1 MKEKVF
7 GFLKAYRYCL
17 LTGAFLVL
25 IFWIIRTWFGDVILV
40 EREILDMTA
49 QSVYMLIAW
58 PCLCAIHGVLTCL
71 FLKRMCIPSVVLAT
85 TTWMFM
91 LLVTVPDFSWFW
103 PVVAFAFSFSA
114 ALMTKAITVVVRV
127 TRDVWAEE

>member
-17 LTGAFLVL
+17 LTGALLVL
-25 IFWIIRTWFGDVILV
+25 IFWIIRTWFGDVVLV

-49 QSVYMLIAW
+49 QSVYMLIVW
-58 PCLCAIHGVLTCL
+58 PCLCAIHGVLTVL
-71 FLKRMCIPSVVLAT
+71 FLKRVCVPSVVLAT

-91 LLVTVPDFSWFW
+91 LLVTIPDFSWFW
-103 PVVAFAFSFSA
+103 PVVAFAFSFAA

-127 TRDVWAEE
+127 VRDVWAEE